1 MAPGMGRWCAART
14 FAAAVLLAAVCR
26 SEPAVAA
33 DLNNALGARIT
44 PDVLGQAFPGAD
56 AIGEIT
62 GSPPSAPVLFGGDI
76 IGHLLSTYDSVQS
89 TGFAGEPF
97 DIIVGVD
104 LEANL
109 VGVVLVEHH
118 EPIIGPSMIR
128 GDLMQGF
135 LDRLISL
142 SVVHR
147 SRRTQRGE
155 LDGVSGATVS
165 SKLMRSAV
173 LTSAQQGVRK
183 LGLASQNIDA
193 RGLAVDLDF
202 YVERGW
208 KEMAAIGDIAHLALR
223 NGDVAAAFSGAATKL
238 AALDADARFVDVYAT
253 LATPAGIGRNLWLNS
268 RFVCICD
275 RIPGTSGGWIMDIR
289 GFQVWLSAARGLTRA
304 QRREALAVLSGRSEG
319 EASKAAIELGVDEAR
334 RCPHCASEGAVS
346 RGMARGLR
354 RYQCKGCG
362 RTFNALSGTPL
373 SGLHHKERWLSFGAS
388 LAKGE
393 TVKASAARCDVA
405 VSTAFRWR
413 HRFLAAARSDSEV
426 LKGIVEADETYVLE
440 SRKGARGLGRKA
452 RRRGGKA
459 KKRSLSREQVPVL
472 MAADRSGTT
481 VSAVLP
487 RVDAAALTAALD
499 PVVAKDALLV
509 SDGGASYPPCA
520 AALGVSHEALNRS
533 MGERVRGDLHVQ
545 TVNSRHSRLKDFLRP
560 RRGIATRYLDNYLSW
575 FHLVG
580 LAPGANDRACLAAAV
595 TR

>member
-1 MAPGMGRWCAART
+1 MSVSSAIRWVDVWRRTGRTAPYPR
-14 FAAAVLLAAVCR
+14 
-26 SEPAVAA
+26 
-33 DLNNALGARIT
+33 
-44 PDVLGQAFPGAD
+44 
-56 AIGEIT
+56 
-62 GSPPSAPVLFGGDI
+62 GGD
-76 IGHLLSTYDSVQS
+76 
-89 TGFAGEPF
+89 
-97 DIIVGVD
+97 
-104 LEANL
+104 
-109 VGVVLVEHH
+109 
-118 EPIIGPSMIR
+118 R
-128 GDLMQGF
+128 
-135 LDRLISL
+135 
-142 SVVHR
+142 R
-147 SRRTQRGE
+147 SGRIEG
-155 LDGVSGATVS
+155 
-165 SKLMRSAV
+165 
-173 LTSAQQGVRK
+173 
-183 LGLASQNIDA
+183 
-193 RGLAVDLDF
+193 
-202 YVERGW
+202 
-208 KEMAAIGDIAHLALR
+208 
-223 NGDVAAAFSGAATKL
+223 AAAFLL
-238 AALDADARFVDVYAT
+238 AKVEETPDIT
-253 LATPAGIGRNLWLNS
+253 LAELQALLKERDLSVGTGTVWRFFDRHGISFKKGSIRELYALVIECLERQEVGLWTARVS
-268 RFVCICD
+268 
-275 RIPGTSGGWIMDIR
+275 
-289 GFQVWLSAARGLTRA
+289 VWLSAARGLTRA

-334 RCPHCASEGAVS
+334 RCPHCSSEGAVS

-459 KKRSLSREQVPVL
+459 KKRGLSREQVPVL

>member
-1 MAPGMGRWCAART
+1 MNT
-14 FAAAVLLAAVCR
+14 Y
-26 SEPAVAA
+26 
-33 DLNNALGARIT
+33 ALVIECLQR
-44 PDVLGQAFPGAD
+44 Q
-56 AIGEIT
+56 E
-62 GSPPSAPVLFGGDI
+62 
-76 IGHLLSTYDSVQS
+76 
-89 TGFAGEPF
+89 
-97 DIIVGVD
+97 VG
-104 LEANL
+104 
-109 VGVVLVEHH
+109 
-118 EPIIGPSMIR
+118 
-128 GDLMQGF
+128 
-135 LDRLISL
+135 
-142 SVVHR
+142 
-147 SRRTQRGE
+147 
-155 LDGVSGATVS
+155 
-165 SKLMRSAV
+165 
-173 LTSAQQGVRK
+173 
-183 LGLASQNIDA
+183 
-193 RGLAVDLDF
+193 
-202 YVERGW
+202 
-208 KEMAAIGDIAHLALR
+208 
-223 NGDVAAAFSGAATKL
+223 
-238 AALDADARFVDVYAT
+238 
-253 LATPAGIGRNLWLNS
+253 LW
-268 RFVCICD
+268 
-275 RIPGTSGGWIMDIR
+275 TAE

-413 HRFLAAARSDSEV
+413 HLMFLAAARSDSEV

-459 KKRSLSREQVPVL
+459 KKRGLSREQVPVSHGGGPR
-472 MAADRSGTT
+472 AERRSARCCPG
-481 VSAVLP
+481 SMRRRSRLP
-487 RVDAAALTAALD
+487 STRWSRRTPCWSPTAARATGTVRRRARGEPRSTQPL
-499 PVVAKDALLV
+499 
-509 SDGGASYPPCA
+509 DGGTSSG
-520 AALGVSHEALNRS
+520 L
-533 MGERVRGDLHVQ
+533 LHVQ

-580 LAPGANDRACLAAAV
+580 LATAPMTEPASPAAV

>member
-1 MAPGMGRWCAART
+1 
-14 FAAAVLLAAVCR
+14 
-26 SEPAVAA
+26 
-33 DLNNALGARIT
+33 
-44 PDVLGQAFPGAD
+44 
-56 AIGEIT
+56 
-62 GSPPSAPVLFGGDI
+62 
-76 IGHLLSTYDSVQS
+76 
-89 TGFAGEPF
+89 
-97 DIIVGVD
+97 
-104 LEANL
+104 
-109 VGVVLVEHH
+109 
-118 EPIIGPSMIR
+118 
-128 GDLMQGF
+128 
-135 LDRLISL
+135 
-142 SVVHR
+142 
-147 SRRTQRGE
+147 
-155 LDGVSGATVS
+155 
-165 SKLMRSAV
+165 
-173 LTSAQQGVRK
+173 
-183 LGLASQNIDA
+183 
-193 RGLAVDLDF
+193 
-202 YVERGW
+202 
-208 KEMAAIGDIAHLALR
+208 
-223 NGDVAAAFSGAATKL
+223 
-238 AALDADARFVDVYAT
+238 
-253 LATPAGIGRNLWLNS
+253 
-268 RFVCICD
+268 
-275 RIPGTSGGWIMDIR
+275 MDIR

-334 RCPHCASEGAVS
+334 RCPHCAREGAVS

-362 RTFNALSGTPL
+362 RTFNALTGTPL

-393 TVKASAARCDVA
+393 TVKAS
-405 VSTAFRWR
+405 
-413 HRFLAAARSDSEV
+413 AARSDSEV

-459 KKRSLSREQVPVL
+459 KKRGLSREQVPVL

-487 RVDAAALTAALD
+487 RVDAAALAAALD

-509 SDGGASYPPCA
+509 SDGGVSYPPCA
-520 AALGVSHEALNRS
+520 AALGVSHETLNRS

>member
-1 MAPGMGRWCAART
+1 MDGK
-14 FAAAVLLAAVCR
+14 
-26 SEPAVAA
+26 
-33 DLNNALGARIT
+33 
-44 PDVLGQAFPGAD
+44 
-56 AIGEIT
+56 
-62 GSPPSAPVLFGGDI
+62 
-76 IGHLLSTYDSVQS
+76 
-89 TGFAGEPF
+89 GF
-97 DIIVGVD
+97 
-104 LEANL
+104 
-109 VGVVLVEHH
+109 
-118 EPIIGPSMIR
+118 R
-128 GDLMQGF
+128 
-135 LDRLISL
+135 
-142 SVVHR
+142 
-147 SRRTQRGE
+147 
-155 LDGVSGATVS
+155 
-165 SKLMRSAV
+165 
-173 LTSAQQGVRK
+173 
-183 LGLASQNIDA
+183 
-193 RGLAVDLDF
+193 
-202 YVERGW
+202 
-208 KEMAAIGDIAHLALR
+208 
-223 NGDVAAAFSGAATKL
+223 
-238 AALDADARFVDVYAT
+238 
-253 LATPAGIGRNLWLNS
+253 
-268 RFVCICD
+268 
-275 RIPGTSGGWIMDIR
+275 
-289 GFQVWLSAARGLTRA
+289 VWLSAARGLTRV
-304 QRREALAVLSGRSEG
+304 QRHEALAVLSGRSEG

-362 RTFNALSGTPL
+362 RTFNALTGTPL

-388 LAKGE
+388 LAEGE

-459 KKRSLSREQVPVL
+459 KKRGLSREQVPVL

-533 MGERVRGDLHVQ
+533 MGERVRGDLLVQ
-545 TVNSRHSRLKDFLRP
+545 TVNSRHSRLKDLLRP

>member
-1 MAPGMGRWCAART
+1 MVSTRPGAVRIARAKGRFRAVWRGVCGATSAR
-14 FAAAVLLAAVCR
+14 AAA
-26 SEPAVAA
+26 
-33 DLNNALGARIT
+33 G
-44 PDVLGQAFPGAD
+44 
-56 AIGEIT
+56 
-62 GSPPSAPVLFGGDI
+62 
-76 IGHLLSTYDSVQS
+76 
-89 TGFAGEPF
+89 
-97 DIIVGVD
+97 
-104 LEANL
+104 
-109 VGVVLVEHH
+109 
-118 EPIIGPSMIR
+118 
-128 GDLMQGF
+128 
-135 LDRLISL
+135 
-142 SVVHR
+142 
-147 SRRTQRGE
+147 
-155 LDGVSGATVS
+155 
-165 SKLMRSAV
+165 
-173 LTSAQQGVRK
+173 
-183 LGLASQNIDA
+183 
-193 RGLAVDLDF
+193 
-202 YVERGW
+202 
-208 KEMAAIGDIAHLALR
+208 
-223 NGDVAAAFSGAATKL
+223 
-238 AALDADARFVDVYAT
+238 
-253 LATPAGIGRNLWLNS
+253 
-268 RFVCICD
+268 
-275 RIPGTSGGWIMDIR
+275 
-289 GFQVWLSAARGLTRA
+289 
-304 QRREALAVLSGRSEG
+304 
-319 EASKAAIELGVDEAR
+319 
-334 RCPHCASEGAVS
+334 
-346 RGMARGLR
+346 
-354 RYQCKGCG
+354 
-362 RTFNALSGTPL
+362 TFNALSGTPL

-459 KKRSLSREQVPVL
+459 KKRGLSREQVPVL

>member
-1 MAPGMGRWCAART
+1 M
-14 FAAAVLLAAVCR
+14 
-26 SEPAVAA
+26 
-33 DLNNALGARIT
+33 
-44 PDVLGQAFPGAD
+44 
-56 AIGEIT
+56 
-62 GSPPSAPVLFGGDI
+62 
-76 IGHLLSTYDSVQS
+76 
-89 TGFAGEPF
+89 
-97 DIIVGVD
+97 
-104 LEANL
+104 
-109 VGVVLVEHH
+109 
-118 EPIIGPSMIR
+118 
-128 GDLMQGF
+128 
-135 LDRLISL
+135 
-142 SVVHR
+142 
-147 SRRTQRGE
+147 
-155 LDGVSGATVS
+155 DG
-165 SKLMRSAV
+165 K
-173 LTSAQQGVRK
+173 
-183 LGLASQNIDA
+183 
-193 RGLAVDLDF
+193 
-202 YVERGW
+202 
-208 KEMAAIGDIAHLALR
+208 
-223 NGDVAAAFSGAATKL
+223 
-238 AALDADARFVDVYAT
+238 
-253 LATPAGIGRNLWLNS
+253 
-268 RFVCICD
+268 
-275 RIPGTSGGWIMDIR
+275 
-289 GFQVWLSAARGLTRA
+289 GFQVWLSAARGLTRV
-304 QRREALAVLSGRSEG
+304 QRHEALAVLSGRSEG
-319 EASKAAIELGVDEAR
+319 AASKAAIELGVDEAR
-334 RCPHCASEGAVS
+334 RCPHCSSEGAVS

-388 LAKGE
+388 LAEGE

-459 KKRSLSREQVPVL
+459 KKRGLSREQVPVL

-545 TVNSRHSRLKDFLRP
+545 TVNSRHSRHSRLKDFLRP